1 MYIFS
6 KWLRIIGLMLCL
18 PLAGCLDVNQ
28 EVWVYEDGRGRM
40 KTELGLHEQFM
51 RMRGEMTDE
60 SACDRFFVK
69 KQQLEKGQGVESVGS
84 STYKEGGVFY
94 CVMDI
99 RVNDFTRLVDLQ
111 RESLKENAIEA
122 NKDDFQ
128 TEFTLKL
135 LDNGNGFFRKHIRN
149 QSADP
154 GKHKLES
161 HTEQLSNLLMGQLM
175 TGRYWTVYLHTPK
188 IIEANGRLSEDNKTV
203 SWRVPLYD
211 LLTDEQYAF
220 DMQATFE
227 VNVPWYRKIWNWI
240 T

>member
-1 MYIFS
+1 MFIFS
-6 KWLRIIGLMLCL
+6 KWARFVGLLLCL
-18 PLAGCLDVNQ
+18 PLAGCLDVHQ
-28 EVWVYEDGRGRM
+28 EFWVYKDGSGRM
-40 KTELGLHEQFM
+40 KNELGLHDQLM
-51 RMRGEMTDE
+51 RMRGDKTDE
-60 SACDRFFVK
+60 SACDQFFEE
-69 KQQLEKGQGVESVGS
+69 KQQLEQRDGVELVET

-99 RVNDFTRLVDLQ
+99 RVNDFTLLVDLQ

-128 TEFTLKL
+128 TEFTLKRM
-135 LDNGNGFFRKHIRN
+135 DNGNGFFRKHIRN
-149 QSADP
+149 RSADP

-161 HTEQLSNLLMGQLM
+161 HTEQLSNMLMGQLM
-175 TGRYWTVYLHTPK
+175 TGRYWSVELHTPK
-188 IIEANGRLSEDNKTV
+188 ILESNGKTSEDNKTV

-227 VNVPWYRKIWNWI
+227 VNVPWYKKIWNWI